1 MLFYCST
8 CCLSLAFHP
17 QWFPLLQ
24 IVQVNSCKFLGVYI
38 DNRLTWKDHINKISK
53 KICKSI
59 GIINRIRYM
68 MLQNV
73 LLNLYLFT
81 FTYLFLS
88 YCNSVFTSNYP
99 SWSKASSVLQ
109 WRAIRMIAGRID
121 SMDTAYC
128 SYKWNAFP
136 LINKY
141 QIMYEHKLLLQIF
154 NNYFRS
160 YADCHSHF
168 TRAQKNCYDASA
180 CTNIRLFAI
189 KCSGPTL
196 MANNLV
202 FEGAWPLFLVDVCVC
217 VEFWQAVQKQMMM
230 VVFSMWSTS
239 PKASMSYGLRTC

>member
-1 MLFYCST
+1 
-8 CCLSLAFHP
+8 
-17 QWFPLLQ
+17 
-24 IVQVNSCKFLGVYI
+24 
-38 DNRLTWKDHINKISK
+38 
-53 KICKSI
+53 
-59 GIINRIRYM
+59 
-68 MLQNV
+68 
-73 LLNLYLFT
+73 
-81 FTYLFLS
+81 
-88 YCNSVFTSNYP
+88 
-99 SWSKASSVLQ
+99 
-109 WRAIRMIAGRID
+109 MIAGRTD

-128 SYKWNAFP
+128 FYKWNAFP

-217 VEFWQAVQKQMMM
+217 RILTGRSETDDDGGVQH
-230 VVFSMWSTS
+230 VVNFTKSFHELW
-239 PKASMSYGLRTC
+239 PKNMLVA